1 MVTEPLAARTCR
13 GSISGYSFIM
23 NHFVKSGSRLFLFV
37 SWVFLGS
44 LFADSANLDDLFAS
58 NYVIHDDEDVASDL
72 SQTAPASS
80 QPSDHSG
87 AQQSGSHPD
96 QAVRVIVDQDSPS
109 LPADRD
115 ASTLV
120 GETPVVEPEVVAYE
134 TTLAAEPLHIKLRTL
149 LI

>member
-1 MVTEPLAARTCR
+1 
-13 GSISGYSFIM
+13 M
-23 NHFVKSGSRLFLFV
+23 NRFVKSGSRFFLFV

-72 SQTAPASS
+72 SQSVPASG
-80 QPSDHSG
+80 QGGDHSG
-87 AQQSGSHPD
+87 AQQSGSHSD

-120 GETPVVEPEVVAYE
+120 GETPVVEPEVVVYE
-134 TTLAAEPLHIKLRTL
+134 ATLNAEALHIKLRTL